1 MSDLPY
7 PKSNLYWMPKQ
18 NPHLAVQLP
27 DGLDQLSDAEHFA
40 WVLMNNLQWEI
51 QQDEDPLGAAR
62 YLVSEWEM
70 AGLIDQYPSARLL
83 ADGDS
88 QEWGQLFQR
97 EDLQMR
103 IKQVLGDVRFPIKL
117 KHIREAQEMF
127 EDLSIHDRVNALTGN
142 M

>member
-1 MSDLPY
+1 M
-7 PKSNLYWMPKQ
+7 SNLPFPQSNMYWMPRN
-18 NPHLAVQLP
+18 NPHLAVQMP
-27 DGLDQLSDAEHFA
+27 DGLEAVEDPEHFT
-40 WVLMNNLQWEI
+40 WILVNNLQWEI
-51 QQDEDPLGAAR
+51 QQDEDPLSAAR

-70 AGLIDQYPSARLL
+70 AGLIDQYPDPRLL

-103 IKQVLGDVRFPIKL
+103 IKQALGRVRFPIKL
-117 KHIREAQEMF
+117 KPSRAAKDMF
-127 EDLSIHDRVNALTGN
+127 DDLTMYDRVNALIGE